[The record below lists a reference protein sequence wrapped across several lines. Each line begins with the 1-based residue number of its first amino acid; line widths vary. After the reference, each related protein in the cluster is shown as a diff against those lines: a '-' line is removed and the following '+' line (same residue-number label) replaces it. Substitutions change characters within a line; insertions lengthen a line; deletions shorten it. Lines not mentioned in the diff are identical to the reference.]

1 MNPNDLVTEQYLN
14 KVVENLSQHQQHL
27 MLSLKNLTADDM
39 SKETDITKQITL
51 INTINV
57 NVMRL
62 RNLKR
67 KIELKNNL

>member
-1 MNPNDLVTEQYLN
+1 MNSEIITENYLN
-14 KVVENLSQHQQHL
+14 KIVENLSQHQQHL
-27 MLSLKNLTADDM
+27 MTSLKNLTADEM
-39 SKETDITKQITL
+39 SKETDITKQLTL

-67 KIELKNNL
+67 KIELKGNL

>member
-1 MNPNDLVTEQYLN
+1 MNSEIITENYLN
-14 KVVENLSQHQQHL
+14 KIVENLSQHQQHL
-27 MLSLKNLTADDM
+27 MTSLKNLNADEM
-39 SKETDITKQITL
+39 SKETDITKQLTL

-67 KIELKNNL
+67 KIELKGNL